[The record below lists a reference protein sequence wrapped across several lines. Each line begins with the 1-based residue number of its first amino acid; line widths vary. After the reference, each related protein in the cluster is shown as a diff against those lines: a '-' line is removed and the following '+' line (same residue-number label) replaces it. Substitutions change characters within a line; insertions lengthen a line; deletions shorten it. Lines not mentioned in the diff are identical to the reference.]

1 MNTNEKKKKIEEL
14 SKLVQQKTDEHGHFQ
29 GDFQRV
35 YIALEFAKK
44 EILLPKEN
52 A

>member
-1 MNTNEKKKKIEEL
+1 MNTNKKKKKIEEL
-14 SKLVQQKTDEHGHFQ
+14 SKLVQQKTDEHGQFQ
-29 GDFQRV
+29 GNFERV
-35 YIALEFAKK
+35 YIALEFTKR